1 MLDLALTTAQLAA
14 FHATLATSHH
24 VDILVRVL
32 DRSRN
37 YLADVS
43 AQLFD
48 GQVNIDGD
56 ADVTRTCTLSLRDP
70 NRALMWDTNSP
81 ADGALFFDRM
91 VQVVYVV
98 RGPLL
103 GAAGLAAVS
112 VPVFT
117 GPVTKVS
124 RTTDVVNVE
133 ASGIEQ
139 TMIPPTVAYFTRT
152 YKKNTKRTDLVRTIL
167 GDLGGE
173 TKFTV
178 PDWPERTTK
187 DRVVLYNDNIWAM
200 AKEVVG
206 DRSTNHLFYDA
217 RGTCVLRKTP
227 TTSCFAFKTGAGG
240 LVTSHPQVNY
250 DIGDVRNKV
259 RMTGVTPKG
268 HKNPVVGTATAP
280 KDHPLSTFS
289 LGRNGKER
297 VILDESDDDSCK
309 TKSAAEKKAKAR
321 LDDLLR
327 QAVDVTFDALVV
339 PHLEPEDI
347 YTLTTPTL
355 SLDAKVRQMTIPLK
369 SGTMAMGFLDKRS
382 VNADRIRRK

>member
-1 MLDLALTTAQLAA
+1 MLDLGLSTAQLAA
-14 FHATLATSHH
+14 FHKTLAGSHH
-24 VDILVRVL
+24 VDIVVRVL
-32 DRSRN
+32 DRSRQ

-56 ADVTRTCTLSLRDP
+56 ADVTRTATLSLRDP
-70 NRALMWDTNSP
+70 NRALAWDTDSP

-91 VQVVYVV
+91 VQVIYVV
-98 RGPLL
+98 TSP
-103 GAAGLAAVS
+103 AGQVVS
-112 VPVFT
+112 VPIFT

-152 YKKNTKRTDLVRTIL
+152 YKKGMKTTDLVRAIL
-167 GDLGGE
+167 TDLGGE
-173 TKFTV
+173 SKFTV
-178 PDWPERTTK
+178 PDWPDKTTK
-187 DRVVLYNDNIWAM
+187 DRPILFNDNIWAL
-200 AKEVVG
+200 AKDVVG
-206 DRSTNHLFYDA
+206 SRSTNHLFYDA

-227 TTSCFAFKTGAGG
+227 TSSCFAFTTGQGG

-250 DIGDVRNKV
+250 SIDDVRNVV
-259 RMTGVTPKG
+259 RLTGATPKG
-268 HKNPVVGTATAP
+268 HKNPVIGTAKAP
-280 KDHPLSTFS
+280 KDHPLSTFA

-297 VILDESDDDSCK
+297 VILDETDDDSA
-309 TKSAAEKKAKAR
+309 KSKGKADDLAKQR
-321 LDDLLR
+321 LDDLLL

-355 SLDAKVRQMTIPLK
+355 SLQARVKQLTIPLK
-369 SGTMAMGFLDKRS
+369 AGAMSVGYNTKRS
-382 VNADRIRRK
+382 VNADRIRKQ